1 MGVGEFMNAAAMP
14 LSGMA
19 PKQVFV
25 KERRSTHPYRFN
37 NFKMAKWAWSQVLE
51 FILISER

>member
-1 MGVGEFMNAAAMP
+1 MGVGEFMDAAAMP